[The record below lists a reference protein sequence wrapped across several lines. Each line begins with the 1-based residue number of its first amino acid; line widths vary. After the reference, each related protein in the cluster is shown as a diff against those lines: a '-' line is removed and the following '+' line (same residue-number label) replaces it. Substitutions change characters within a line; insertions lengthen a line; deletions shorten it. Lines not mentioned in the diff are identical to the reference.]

1 MQKSFFL
8 IVFLLFFPLSLP
20 AQSIPDSEADSAFMP
35 SQINKTL
42 DTITNRL
49 NKGNTDKEQI
59 NEISQTLNQ
68 IQSTLSQIRLSY
80 NTKQEAIQKKIN
92 TLGPLP
98 DKDQEEPAPIA
109 TQRQNFNQEA
119 DQTKATIIQID
130 LLLAKIDELNN
141 LILKKRNQQLLNNIL
156 VKQSSI
162 FHPQEFSQSLS
173 VFSQFVVE
181 LLTSPLQWYQQLN
194 HLQKT
199 EVNKNLFSIL
209 AGIISA
215 LIIAYGISRYISHW
229 FGYKKTIEH
238 PHYSQKVRAGICFF
252 IAQGVIPA
260 TTIGAF
266 ILWLK
271 NCAIINLSSFG
282 TLLNSAAIYLLYYYL
297 IKAAV
302 KTIFTPHNG
311 KWRIIEVDNDRAN
324 AICSSLIFAAA
335 AICFI
340 SFLLELSN
348 LIKNDISITYSLKII
363 SNAVKAFCIIWISY
377 KALYDTKTLT
387 DADLTEEASISDLST
402 SSKISLLVTFT
413 ITLAFLLS
421 FLGYIRLSEYIINRF
436 IFSGI
441 SIGIIYITDKLI
453 RTAIHRL
460 LLLRFWIRTFRIHRR
475 ALVKTEFW
483 LGLTL
488 TPIMWLLAFL
498 ILLAVWGVP
507 VDLLLA
513 RSKSFLVGFNIGGVR
528 ISISS
533 ILLGI
538 FCFFVALSFSKM
550 LKNSFIKGKLSNIE
564 MEDGIRNSIVSSIN
578 FLGFIFSALLAIAV
592 MGGSLSSI
600 AIIAGALS
608 FGVGLGLQN
617 MVGNLAA
624 GLTILWERPIKI
636 GDWIVINDLEGI
648 VKKINIRSTELE
660 TWDKSVVIIPNASI
674 LSQSLINYT
683 YTGKTGRVVIKV
695 NVGYDSDIALIR
707 QTLLEIALS
716 NSEVLKNPAPY
727 VLFNNLG
734 DSSLEFQLNC
744 YTANVFNRSLI
755 SNDLREKIIN
765 RFRDLA
771 INIPTQKQIFYLEDL
786 SKK

>member
-98 DKDQEEPAPIA
+98 DKDQKEPAPIA

-238 PHYSQKVRAGICFF
+238 PHYSQKVRAGIWFF

-282 TLLNSAAIYLLYYYL
+282 ILLNSAAIYLLYYYL

-340 SFLLELSN
+340 SFLLDLSN

>member
-20 AQSIPDSEADSAFMP
+20 AQSIPDNEADSAFMP

-68 IQSTLSQIRLSY
+68 IQSTLSQTRLSY

-98 DKDQEEPAPIA
+98 DKDQEEPSPIA

-238 PHYSQKVRAGICFF
+238 PHYSQKVRAGIWVF
-252 IAQGVIPA
+252 IAQGVIPS

-282 TLLNSAAIYLLYYYL
+282 ILLNSAAIYLLYYYL
-297 IKAAV
+297 IKAVV

-550 LKNSFIKGKLSNIE
+550 LKNSFINGKLSNIE

-771 INIPTQKQIFYLEDL
+771 IDIPTQKQIFYLEDL

>member
-20 AQSIPDSEADSAFMP
+20 AQSIPDNEADSAFMP

-42 DTITNRL
+42 DTISNRL

-98 DKDQEEPAPIA
+98 DKDQKEPTPIA

-238 PHYSQKVRAGICFF
+238 PHYSQKVRAGIWVF
-252 IAQGVIPA
+252 IAQGVIPS

-282 TLLNSAAIYLLYYYL
+282 ILLNSAAIYLLYYYL

-340 SFLLELSN
+340 SFLLELSD

-402 SSKISLLVTFT
+402 SSKISLLITFT

-550 LKNSFIKGKLSNIE
+550 LKNSFINGKLSNIE

-771 INIPTQKQIFYLEDL
+771 INIPTQKQIFYMEDL

>member
-20 AQSIPDSEADSAFMP
+20 AQSIPDNEADSAFMP

-49 NKGNTDKEQI
+49 NKGNTNKEQI

-238 PHYSQKVRAGICFF
+238 PHYSQKVRAGIWVF

-340 SFLLELSN
+340 SFLLELSD